1 MTAARQLVFW
11 GVGIV
16 LLGLALHILS
26 PILLPFVVG
35 LAVAYF
41 LDPAVLW
48 LGRHKVN
55 RTFATV
61 LILALF
67 FGAIIVALAFIAPL
81 AQSQVID
88 FVKQAPELFRALQ
101 DRAMRLLARASQE
114 LSPEN
119 FEQLKAAASGL
130 AGNALKF
137 TGDVV
142 SRLWSGGLAFL
153 NLLSLIFI
161 SPVVAF
167 YVLRD
172 WDRIVAKVDGWLPRE
187 HAPTIRRLVAEADA
201 MIAGYV
207 RGVSTVCII
216 LAIFYG
222 VTLTLV
228 GLDFGLVIGLVS
240 GLISFIPF
248 VGAAIGFVVGVGCAI
263 VQFGEVVPVAMTASV
278 FVAGQVLEG
287 NFLTPKLVGDRIQLH
302 PVWVI
307 FALLAG
313 GLLFGFVGVLLAVPA
328 AAVVGV
334 LARFFI
340 GEYLQSRIYRGDGDF
355 GA

>member
-1 MTAARQLVFW
+1 MTATRQLVFW
-11 GVGIV
+11 SVGIV

-26 PILLPFVVG
+26 PIMLPFVVG

-41 LDPAVLW
+41 LDPAVIW

-55 RTFATV
+55 RTLATIM
-61 LILALF
+61 ILTLF
-67 FGAIIVALAFIAPL
+67 FGAILLVLAFIAPL
-81 AQSQVID
+81 VQAQVVD
-88 FVKQAPELFRALQ
+88 FVKQAPEVFGRFQ
-101 DRAMRLLARASQE
+101 DLVARLLARASQE

-119 FEQLKAAASGL
+119 IEQLKAAAGGL
-130 AGNALKF
+130 AGNAIKF
-137 TGDVV
+137 TGELVTK
-142 SRLWSGGLAFL
+142 LWSGGLAFL

-172 WDRIVAKVDGWLPRE
+172 WDRIVAKVDGWLPRD
-187 HAPTIRRLVAEADA
+187 HAPTIRRLVGEADA

-207 RGVSTVCII
+207 RGISTVCVI
-216 LAIFYG
+216 LAVFYG
-222 VTLTLV
+222 GALTAI
-228 GLDFGLVIGLVS
+228 GLDFGLVIGLVA

-248 VGAAIGFVVGVGCAI
+248 VGATVGFIVSVGVAI
-263 VQFGEVVPVAMTASV
+263 VQFGEVTPVALTAGI
-278 FVAGQVLEG
+278 FVVGQVLEG

-313 GLLFGFVGVLLAVPA
+313 GLLFGFVGVLLAVPV

-340 GEYLQSRIYRGDGDF
+340 NEYLKSRIYRGDSDSK
-355 GA
+355 A

>member
-1 MTAARQLVFW
+1 MTATRQLAFW
-11 GVGIV
+11 GVSIV

-26 PILLPFVVG
+26 PVLLPFVVG

-55 RTFATV
+55 RTLATL
-61 LILALF
+61 LILTLF

-81 AQSQVID
+81 VQSQVID
-88 FVKQAPELFRALQ
+88 FIRQAPEVFRTLQ
-101 DRAMRLLARASQE
+101 DLMVRLLARASQE

-119 FEQLKAAASGL
+119 VEQLKAAAGGL

-137 TGDVV
+137 TGEFVTK
-142 SRLWSGGLAFL
+142 LWSGGLAFL

-161 SPVVAF
+161 SPIVAF

-172 WDRIVAKVDGWLPRE
+172 WDVIVAKVDGWLPRE
-187 HAPTIRRLVAEADA
+187 HAPTIRRLAGEADA

-207 RGVSTVCII
+207 RGVSTVCVV
-216 LAIFYG
+216 LAGFYG
-222 VTLTLV
+222 AALTAV
-228 GLDFGLVIGLVS
+228 GLDFGLVIGLVA

-248 VGAAIGFVVGVGCAI
+248 VGATVGFIVGVGVAV
-263 VQFGEVVPVAMTASV
+263 VQFGEVTPVALTAGV
-278 FVAGQVLEG
+278 FVLGQMLEG
-287 NFLTPKLVGDRIQLH
+287 NFLTPKLVGDRIRLH

-313 GLLFGFVGVLLAVPA
+313 GLLFGFVGVLLAVPV
-328 AAVVGV
+328 AAVIGV

-340 GEYLQSRIYRGDGDF
+340 GQYLQSRIYRGDSDSRV
-355 GA
+355 